1 MSVSAGF
8 EKNQYSRKSPL
19 QYSYA
24 CTLTLISYLSKNYA
38 LFVYIS
44 VSVLYDV
51 KGPAIV
57 YCKQN
62 EHNYLIN
69 NAIHTNG
76 LLNINGLQKPENHDL

>member
-1 MSVSAGF
+1 MSVSAGLK
-8 EKNQYSRKSPL
+8 KNQYFRKSPL

-51 KGPAIV
+51 KVPAIV

-62 EHNYLIN
+62 ENNYLIN
-69 NAIHTNG
+69 NAIHSNG
-76 LLNINGLQKPENHDL
+76 LLNINGLQKPESHDL

>member
-8 EKNQYSRKSPL
+8 EKNQYFRKSPL

-51 KGPAIV
+51 KCPAIV

-62 EHNYLIN
+62 ENNYLIN

>member
-8 EKNQYSRKSPL
+8 EKKNQYFRKSPL

-24 CTLTLISYLSKNYA
+24 CTLTLISYLSKEYA

-76 LLNINGLQKPENHDL
+76 LLNIIGFSQA